1 MTPLTPPVTRPFRG
15 VSAVERRQSRRQR
28 LVEAAFGL
36 AGTRGSASLGVGE
49 VCAAAGL
56 TKRYFYE
63 SFASIDG
70 LGAAVVDH
78 AIAIMVA
85 RTAPFRPDAPGG
97 SVHAAIKAF
106 IDGLLD
112 DPLLTRILI
121 TETQS
126 GSLSRYRGRIMEV
139 GVASLLPVD
148 RLAGS
153 ESLDHRRFIAY
164 AQMGALGEI
173 CLAWHQGVVAMPR
186 DELVDRLVDL
196 FARIAGSPP
205 A

>member
-1 MTPLTPPVTRPFRG
+1 MSSPVTRPFRG
-15 VSAVERRQSRRQR
+15 VSAPERRQIRRRQ
-28 LVEAAFGL
+28 LVEAAFEL
-36 AGTRGSASLGVGE
+36 AGTRGAASLGVGE

-63 SFASIDG
+63 SFASIDE

-78 AIAIMVA
+78 AIDVMVA
-85 RTAPFRPDAPGG
+85 RTEPFQPGAGGG

-112 DPLLTRILI
+112 DRRLARILI

-126 GSLSRYRGRIMEV
+126 GDLSRYRSRIVEV
-139 GVASLLPVD
+139 GVASLLPLD
-148 RLAGS
+148 RMADT
-153 ESLDHRRFIAY
+153 ESFDRRRFIAY
-164 AQMGALGEI
+164 AQIVALGEI
-173 CLAWHQGVVAMPR
+173 CLAWHEGSVAMDR
-186 DELVDRLVDL
+186 DELVDHLVDL
-196 FARIAGSPP
+196 FARIAGNPP